1 MDQPIDDRRATG
13 NFHAVRFYESQ
24 ESLCKIVGE
33 FLSEGL
39 IAGQPALVIGTP
51 EHRAAIVQELRDRN
65 LNPDKLEAAGD
76 LFLLDGREVLST
88 FMVDGHPSEPLF
100 EAVMTDTLLRL
111 CRGRMDCTIRA
122 YGEMVDL
129 LWKDGTTVAAI
140 QLEMLWN
147 KLAKTHD
154 FSLLCGY
161 GMGNFYKDA
170 NVEEICSHHTHVISP
185 TGESAPVKT
194 TSPILH

>member
-1 MDQPIDDRRATG
+1 MNQPIDRRTSG
-13 NFHAVRFYESQ
+13 HFHAVPFYENQ
-24 ESLCKIVGE
+24 ESLCRMVGE

-51 EHRAAIVQELRDRN
+51 EHREAIVRELNDRN
-65 LNPDKLEAAGD
+65 INTQKLEAAGD
-76 LFLLDGREVLST
+76 LFLLDGRETLDA

-100 EAVMTDTLLRL
+100 ETVMTDTLLRL
-111 CRGRMDCTIRA
+111 CGARKDCTVRA

-129 LWKDGTTVAAI
+129 LWKDGKTVAAI

-147 KLAKTHD
+147 KLAQTHD

-170 NVEEICSHHTHVISP
+170 NVEEICSQHSHVISAS
-185 TGESAPVKT
+185 GEPAPVNV
-194 TSPILH
+194 SRPPVH